1 MLAPVYRI
9 SEKYFDR
16 LMDIWHSVAVHRW
29 ISRILALIFVISL
42 FLGYAVERHW
52 IEARGPLGFF
62 KNPFVAIEV
71 AFSLLLITEI
81 FSLIFILPVSVA
93 RSVGKQFELLSLIF
107 IRYAFKEFSHI
118 HRLEWSEMKHI
129 VLGMFIYAMGSVVI
143 FALVGL
149 LYKIQRRV
157 RICESFVEDR
167 YFKQFRKFVA
177 LLILF
182 TFIII
187 LFKDAW
193 IFLTEHNYAP
203 SYHDFY
209 SILIFSDI
217 LILLVSIRY
226 SLDYHSMYR
235 YSGYILATIFIR
247 IALTADPY
255 ANILIGV
262 GAIVYLLLL
271 TWTYNFFLKRQ
282 IRSYPVR
289 MHYHSKQNVFKYER
303 PNYETARNRK
313 KNL

>member
-9 SEKYFDR
+9 TEKYFDR
-16 LMDIWHSVAVHRW
+16 LLHFWHSAAVHRW
-29 ISRILALIFVISL
+29 ISRVLAVIFVAVAV
-42 FLGYAVERHW
+42 LGWLADKHW
-52 IEARGPLGFF
+52 IRLKGPWSFF
-62 KNPFVAIEV
+62 SNPFVAIEV

-118 HRLEWSEMKHI
+118 HRLEWVEMKHI
-129 VLGMFIYAMGSVVI
+129 VTGMFIYALGSVII

-157 RICESFVEDR
+157 RICESFVEDS

-177 LLILF
+177 MFILLTFVLIL
-182 TFIII
+182 I
-187 LFKDAW
+187 KDAVV
-193 IFLTEHNYAP
+193 FFTEHDYRP

-209 SILIFSDI
+209 SVLIFSDI

-247 IALTADPY
+247 IALTAEPY

-262 GAIVYLLLL
+262 GAVLYLLAL
-271 TWTYNFFLKRQ
+271 TWTYNFFLRRQ
-282 IRSYPVR
+282 IKPYPVKL
-289 MHYHSKQNVFKYER
+289 HYHHKHHLFKQEKPYEIK
-303 PNYETARNRK
+303 RNRK
-313 KNL
+313 KDF